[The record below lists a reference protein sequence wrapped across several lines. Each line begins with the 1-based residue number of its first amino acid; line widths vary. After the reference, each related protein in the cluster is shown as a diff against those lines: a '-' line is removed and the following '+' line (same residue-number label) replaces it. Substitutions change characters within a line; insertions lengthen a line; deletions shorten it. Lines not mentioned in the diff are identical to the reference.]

1 MKKLR
6 EQEIIA
12 YHASKEDIK
21 SFDPNKTGREFG
33 IHFGTL
39 DSAKHRGAIGGTN
52 FHIKKYSISL
62 KNSLNLDD
70 VLRWDVNNILYNM
83 ASKGYLKRSEVAE
96 LIKSINDEAVKN
108 SKANSSSLTA
118 EKYKVLKNILEKMGY
133 DSIVYDN
140 KGETGGVAYIV
151 FDAKQVKQLN

>member
-1 MKKLR
+1 MKKIR

-39 DSAKHRGAIGGTN
+39 DSAKHRGAIGGTGY
-52 FHIKKYSISL
+52 HIKKYSIL
-62 KNSLNLDD
+62 VKNPLHLDD
-70 VLRWDVNNILYNM
+70 VLRWDVPNIMRNM
-83 ASKGYLKRSEVAE
+83 ASKGYLSRQEASD
-96 LIKSINDEAVKN
+96 LIKNIEQEAIKK
-108 SKANSSSLTA
+108 SKENSSSLTA
-118 EKYKVLKNILEKMGY
+118 EKYKILKSVLEKMGY

-151 FDAKQVKQLN
+151 FDAGQVKQVN

>member
-1 MKKLR
+1 MKRIR
-6 EQEIIA
+6 EQEVIA

-39 DSAKHRGAIGGTN
+39 DSANHRGAIGATGY
-52 FHIKKYSISL
+52 HIKKYSIL
-62 KNSLNLDD
+62 MKNPLHLDD
-70 VLRWDVNNILYNM
+70 VLRWDVPNILRNM
-83 ASKGYLKRSEVAE
+83 TSKGYLSRQESSDI
-96 LIKSINDEAVKN
+96 IKNIDQEAIKK
-108 SKANSSSLTA
+108 SKESASSLTA

-151 FDAKQVKQLN
+151 FDTKQVKQVD

>member
-1 MKKLR
+1 MRKIR
-6 EQEIIA
+6 EQEVIA

-52 FHIKKYSISL
+52 YHIKKYSIVV
-62 KNSLNLDD
+62 KNPLHLDD
-70 VLRWDVNNILYNM
+70 VLRWDLPNIMRNM
-83 ASKGYLKRSEVAE
+83 ASKGYLTRQEATDF
-96 LIKSINDEAVKN
+96 IKSVEVESIKK
-108 SKANSSSLTA
+108 SKENASSLTA
-118 EKYKVLKNILEKMGY
+118 EKYKILKDVLKKMGY

-151 FDAKQVKQLN
+151 FDAEQVKPLN

>member
-1 MKKLR
+1 MKKIR

-52 FHIKKYSISL
+52 YHIKKYSIVV
-62 KNSLNLDD
+62 KNPLHLDD
-70 VLRWDVNNILYNM
+70 VLRWDVPNIMRNM
-83 ASKGYLKRSEVAE
+83 ASKGYVTRQEASDF
-96 LIKSINDEAVKN
+96 IKSVEVEAIKK
-108 SKANSSSLTA
+108 SKENSSSLTA
-118 EKYKVLKNILEKMGY
+118 EKYKILKDVLEKMGY

-151 FDAKQVKQLN
+151 FDAGQVKQLN

>member
-1 MKKLR
+1 MRKIR
-6 EQEIIA
+6 EQEVIA

-39 DSAKHRGAIGGTN
+39 DSAKHRGAIGGTG
-52 FHIKKYSISL
+52 FHIKKYSIL
-62 KNSLNLDD
+62 IDNPLHLDD
-70 VLRWDVNNILYNM
+70 VLRWDVNNILYSM
-83 ASKGYLKRSEVAE
+83 ASNGYLSRPEASE
-96 LIKSINDEAVKN
+96 LIKNISEEAIKN

-118 EKYKVLKNILEKMGY
+118 EKYKVLKNVLEKMGY

-151 FDAKQVKQLN
+151 FDAKQVKQVN

>member
-1 MKKLR
+1 MKRIR
-6 EQEIIA
+6 EQEVIA

-39 DSAKHRGAIGGTN
+39 DSANHRGAIGATGY
-52 FHIKKYSISL
+52 HIKKYSIL
-62 KNSLNLDD
+62 MKNPLHLDD

-83 ASKGYLKRSEVAE
+83 ATKGYISRQEASE
-96 LIKSINDEAVKN
+96 LIKNINDEAVRN
-108 SKANSSSLTA
+108 SKINSSSLTA
-118 EKYKVLKNILEKMGY
+118 EKYRVLKNILEKMGY

-140 KGETGGVAYIV
+140 KGETGGVAYII
-151 FDAKQVKQLN
+151 FDAKQVKQVN